1 MSYGFLN
8 IIGWLEQHQLP
19 CLFKQLTGLDC
30 PGCGM
35 QRSFILLL
43 KGDVLSSFKMYP
55 ALLPVILLLVLL
67 ILHVI
72 IKIKHG
78 TAILKYS
85 YFFCAGII
93 ALGYIYKLIITKTQ
107 LIS

>member
-1 MSYGFLN
+1 MSFYILN
-8 IIGWLEQHQLP
+8 IIHWLEQHQLP
-19 CLFKQLTGLDC
+19 CLFKQVTHLDC

-43 KGDVLSSFKMYP
+43 RGDITGSLIMYP
-55 ALLPVILLLVLL
+55 ALVPIILLFGFLL
-67 ILHVI
+67 LHLL
-72 IKIKHG
+72 KRFKHG

-93 ALGYIYKLIITKTQ
+93 MVSYIYKIIITKT
-107 LIS
+107 